1 MYWRLI
7 LEEFGRQLHYIKGK
21 DNVVADALSRL
32 EMTPNKISPEPT
44 EMAEHFGL
52 EEDDLPDT
60 AYPLS

>member
-1 MYWRLI
+1 MHWRLI
-7 LEEFGRQLHYIKGK
+7 LEEFGAQLHYIKGEE
-21 DNVVADALSRL
+21 NVVADAPSRL